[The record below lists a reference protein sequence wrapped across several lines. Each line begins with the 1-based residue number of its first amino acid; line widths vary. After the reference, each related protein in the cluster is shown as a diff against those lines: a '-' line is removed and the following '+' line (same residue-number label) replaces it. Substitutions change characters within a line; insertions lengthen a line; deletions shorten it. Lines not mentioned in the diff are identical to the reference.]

1 MSRFFLLTLALFA
14 CDGDAKDTPADT
26 DTEPTPTTFTVSVT
40 LTDLD
45 GEGLVLSLNGE
56 EHEVSGEGT
65 FTFPTALA
73 SGANYDVQVV
83 TQPTCPAQRC
93 RVTGGF
99 GTIPGADITGV
110 EVSCG
115 DPRLRA
121 FTHSWGDDTIRVT
134 DDVLSLE
141 EDEVAS
147 PRLIAGPATAL
158 TGSALDSLAWDTR
171 RNILYVVTPDAVLAF
186 PDADSLEGDVA
197 PARVMDLKG
206 AGQME
211 GIEIDAAND
220 RAYVCGS
227 QGLHIVADLSLAD
240 GEVIPVG
247 RVADMPCNAITRDE
261 DADRLYVSGDYDG
274 TLWSL
279 DDAEDLIDEL
289 TPTRIAS
296 WTPDVDGFEGPTALW
311 FDDCEDRLYVGSNW
325 ASPVGTSLYAFD
337 DADELDGP
345 IDPEATAAA
354 TFAWGQ
360 AIVLAGDGT
369 RALWVGEDSATA
381 LYRYTRADRWE
392 AAVLDEPERGIE
404 GLISSGYGVVF
415 TTY

>member
-110 EVSCG
+110 EVSCD

-121 FTHSWGDDTIRVT
+121 FTYSWGDDTIRVT

-141 EDEVAS
+141 EDEVAT

-158 TGSALDSLAWDTR
+158 TGSVLDSLAWDTR

-186 PDADSLEGDVA
+186 PDADSRTRLNRRHSVGWPSVMCCSLMILHMSGRRSGGSDDESR
-197 PARVMDLKG
+197 ARRVQRVGTDP
-206 AGQME
+206 
-211 GIEIDAAND
+211 
-220 RAYVCGS
+220 RRT
-227 QGLHIVADLSLAD
+227 
-240 GEVIPVG
+240 EVV
-247 RVADMPCNAITRDE
+247 RTSRFNAE
-261 DADRLYVSGDYDG
+261 DAEFGQEDTEELSAALTTYRWRLSRTVCETRRAWTRGA
-274 TLWSL
+274 
-279 DDAEDLIDEL
+279 DDS
-289 TPTRIAS
+289 THRP
-296 WTPDVDGFEGPTALW
+296 
-311 FDDCEDRLYVGSNW
+311 
-325 ASPVGTSLYAFD
+325 YAFFKASFSVERPRLSSPCTD
-337 DADELDGP
+337 QRGRLNS
-345 IDPEATAAA
+345 T
-354 TFAWGQ
+354 T
-360 AIVLAGDGT
+360 V
-369 RALWVGEDSATA
+369 
-381 LYRYTRADRWE
+381 DRP
-392 AAVLDEPERGIE
+392 A
-404 GLISSGYGVVF
+404 S
-415 TTY
+415 